1 MSTMDGRRG
10 PWHHLGMP
18 HDADPFPAID
28 TPRLRLRC
36 ARAADAPRIAGLMTP
51 AISRWLASW
60 PTPYTP
66 AMAGERIAAWGAMA
80 RDGHGMPCVVEERSG
95 GVVVG
100 WVHVLRLRE
109 RPERATMGYWSG
121 EAYGGRGYVR
131 EAAAALAA
139 AAWGFLGV
147 EVSEAGAQP
156 GNAGSFA
163 VMRALGMRP
172 AGERMVFASARGR
185 EELCLFYEMTRDP
198 GQVGATCRGAE

>member
-1 MSTMDGRRG
+1 
-10 PWHHLGMP
+10 MP
-18 HDADPFPAID
+18 RDADPFPAID

-36 ARAADAPRIAGLMTP
+36 ARPADAPRIAGLMTP
-51 AISRWLASW
+51 AISCRLASW

-66 AMAGERIAAWGAMA
+66 AMAGERIVAWGALA
-80 RDGHGMPCVVEERSG
+80 RDGDGMPCVVEGRSEG
-95 GVVVG
+95 DVIG

-109 RPERATMGYWSG
+109 HPERATMGYWTG
-121 EAYGGRGYVR
+121 EAFQGRGYMC

-139 AAWGFLGV
+139 AAWGFLGIDV
-147 EVSEAGAQP
+147 IEAGAQP

-185 EELCLFYEMTRDP
+185 EELCLFHEMARGPGLTRP
-198 GQVGATCRGAE
+198 ANA